1 MGPGGFTK
9 MYVGRSLCFRN
20 VHFCCGVF
28 FADLGLI
35 NGLVHPLNFHHLSWE
50 DARRGRSSRRRMHVL
65 ISQAKYRASDLDR
78 RVGLSSSWKRRG
90 WSAPCGQ
97 PCTGAQKCARP
108 WNVPQMLSMHCPAS
122 ARSAR
127 RKKWRNSTTG
137 WKVPSCAVDDCPS
150 FLQPEPFSCR
160 SWKTWA
166 LVGLKA
172 SFFCLPQAGAQL
184 QVFDGDAAEGNS
196 TNLAT
201 AMCLP
206 DAANWWKAIS
216 LPGQHRVCWIQ
227 STPKKQIPMQ
237 TRSFP
242 GS

>member
-1 MGPGGFTK
+1 MAWF
-9 MYVGRSLCFRN
+9 N
-20 VHFCCGVF
+20 
-28 FADLGLI
+28 
-35 NGLVHPLNFHHLSWE
+35 PLTFSTWE
-50 DARRGRSSRRRMHVL
+50 DARRGRSSRRRMNVL
-65 ISQAKYRASDLDR
+65 WR
-78 RVGLSSSWKRRG
+78 SW
-90 WSAPCGQ
+90 
-97 PCTGAQKCARP
+97 
-108 WNVPQMLSMHCPAS
+108 PAS
-122 ARSAR
+122 GPFQFLETPRVECSLWPTLYWCTDMCETVERATDAVDALPGMARSAR
-127 RKKWRNSTTG
+127 RKKWRNSTAG

-216 LPGQHRVCWIQ
+216 LPGQLFRCAGYSQ
-227 STPKKQIPMQ
+227 PQKNKSQ
-237 TRSFP
+237 TRSSP
-242 GS
+242 GT